1 MKAIIEIIFFAIILC
16 LCCLFIGHTGIN
28 TTSPY
33 VHIKYP
39 FRAISLLLYLIF
51 MYIIIEKY
59 GK

>member
-1 MKAIIEIIFFAIILC
+1 MKTIIEMIFFVIILC
-16 LCCLFIGHTGIN
+16 LCCLFIGHTEIN
-28 TTSPY
+28 TTAPY

-51 MYIIIEKY
+51 MYVMIEKY